1 MWRRVTDACKRTH
14 VDSKLVLQWLR
25 RLDKRAGLERP
36 AEFYSNVHNMDELC
50 RIAESYS
57 RELFADKKIAVP
69 AGVSGAVRHAI
80 EFINGNYKKPISLQ
94 DAAEAAGVNP
104 AYLSYLF
111 KQEMEIGFSNY
122 LQERR
127 MECAKELLCTTNYK
141 IKDVASE
148 AGFNDYH
155 YFSKTF
161 KKLNDCSPADY
172 RREHSQ

>member
-1 MWRRVTDACKRTH
+1 MLEGIANTAGRT
-14 VDSKLVLQWLR
+14 
-25 RLDKRAGLERP
+25 
-36 AEFYSNVHNMDELC
+36 
-50 RIAESYS
+50 
-57 RELFADKKIAVP
+57 LFVEKKIGVP
-69 AGVSGAVRHAI
+69 AGVSGAGRHAI

-122 LQERR
+122 LQECR

>member
-122 LQERR
+122 LQECR
-127 MECAKELLCTTNYK
+127 MECAKGTSLHHQLQDQGCG
-141 IKDVASE
+141 I
-148 AGFNDYH
+148 
-155 YFSKTF
+155 
-161 KKLNDCSPADY
+161 
-172 RREHSQ
+172 